1 MVSGD
6 VWLSLRDANAKRAGR
21 QSVGL
26 TLRILKNWNVE
37 IGALRILKDRHV
49 GIGKLRILKGWNVE
63 IETLRILKPRKN

>member
-6 VWLSLRDANAKRAGR
+6 VWLSLRDANAKRVGR

-37 IGALRILKDRHV
+37 IGTLRIM
-49 GIGKLRILKGWNVE
+49 KGWNVE
-63 IETLRILKPRKN
+63 IGTLRLER